1 MRLHHLLLALP
12 FALAAQFSA
21 ASSDMDITDVTCTV
35 GYINEVAQKEG
46 LEKAQALAQSCIA
59 AGYDDIEKQVKEAG
73 DVLMDH
79 YEAAK
84 SYIGEKTDE
93 YSEKA
98 ENIKKELMR

>member
-1 MRLHHLLLALP
+1 MRLHHLLLVIP
-12 FALAAQFSA
+12 FALVSQLSI
-21 ASSDMDITDVTCTV
+21 ASNDMDITDVTCTV
-35 GYINEVAQKEG
+35 SHINEVAQKEG
-46 LEKAQALAQSCIA
+46 LEKAQVLAQICIS
-59 AGYDDIEKQVKEAG
+59 AGYDDVEKQVKEAG
-73 DVLMDH
+73 NTLMDH

>member
-1 MRLHHLLLALP
+1 
-12 FALAAQFSA
+12 
-21 ASSDMDITDVTCTV
+21 
-35 GYINEVAQKEG
+35 
-46 LEKAQALAQSCIA
+46 
-59 AGYDDIEKQVKEAG
+59 
-73 DVLMDH
+73 MDH